1 MSEKK
6 FKEYDVV
13 INTQNGK
20 EYYIT
25 QIEKVYDV
33 DLGHS
38 VFTGY
43 AECHPNNLDD
53 NLKEIAL
60 LRLEYPD
67 MSLVELGK
75 KLKEPLGK
83 SGVNYRLKRIIKIA
97 EDL

>member
-6 FKEYDVV
+6 FKESDVV

-38 VFTGY
+38 VLTGY
-43 AECHPNNLDD
+43 AECHPNNLND
-53 NLKEIAL
+53 NLPNYNRFPIGI
-60 LRLEYPD
+60 LE
-67 MSLVELGK
+67 LK
-75 KLKEPLGK
+75 K
-83 SGVNYRLKRIIKIA
+83 
-97 EDL
+97 

>member
-53 NLKEIAL
+53 NL
-60 LRLEYPD
+60 P
-67 MSLVELGK
+67 
-75 KLKEPLGK
+75 
-83 SGVNYRLKRIIKIA
+83 NYNRFPIDTVSYTHLTLPTICSV
-97 EDL
+97 